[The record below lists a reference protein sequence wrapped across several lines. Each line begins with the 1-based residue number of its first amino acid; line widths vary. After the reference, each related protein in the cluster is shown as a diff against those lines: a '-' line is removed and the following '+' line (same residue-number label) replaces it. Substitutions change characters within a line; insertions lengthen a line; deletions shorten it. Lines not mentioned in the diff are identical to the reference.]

1 MAEISW
7 IKISTNIFDDEKLLL
22 IESMP
27 EADALIVIWFKLLA
41 LAGKSNNN
49 GVFMISEKIPYT
61 EDMLATIFRRK
72 KSVITLALDT
82 FEQLGMIERIDNV
95 ITIPNWEKHQNTA
108 KLNKIREQTR
118 LRVAENRKRNRLA
131 IEKTPCN
138 ADVTQPV
145 TEEKESCN
153 GDIPKCNEDVTD
165 CNAPCN
171 ADVTQQNREEKNREE
186 KNTHI
191 QENPEKQTETQN
203 LDENQK
209 KSCVRD
215 DVCASES
222 YSQNFSEHEAN
233 LLSNPQKYY
242 AKLVFDVWE
251 EAGLPRP
258 KSGYVTFLMRDFRL
272 ALSELQRQKLHSDDV
287 IQACK
292 NYAKIIALNRQGQ
305 SWWDSKSTFDN
316 FVKPN
321 VIKRFLPDYF
331 DLESFKKIDRGKGS
345 AISKSGEYNNVEIDF

>member
-138 ADVTQPV
+138 ADVTQQ
-145 TEEKESCN
+145 
-153 GDIPKCNEDVTD
+153 I
-165 CNAPCN
+165 
-171 ADVTQQNREEKNREE
+171 REEKNREE

-209 KSCVRD
+209 NSCVRD

-251 EAGLPRP
+251 EADLPRP

>member
-1 MAEISW
+1 MTEISW
-7 IKISTNIFDDEKLLL
+7 IKISTNIFDDEKVLL

-138 ADVTQPV
+138 ADETQPV
-145 TEEKESCN
+145 TQKSEDSN
-153 GDIPKCNEDVTD
+153 GNVLE
-165 CNAPCN
+165 CNATCN

-186 KNTHI
+186 KNTHTE
-191 QENPEKQTETQN
+191 ENSEKQTETQN

-251 EAGLPRP
+251 EADLPRP

>member
-1 MAEISW
+1 MTEISW
-7 IKISTNIFDDEKLLL
+7 IKISTNIFDDEKMLL

-61 EDMLATIFRRK
+61 EDMLAVIFRRK

-82 FEQLGMIERIDNV
+82 FEQLGMIERIDGV
-95 ITIPNWEKHQNTA
+95 VTIPNWEKHQNTA
-108 KLNKIREQTR
+108 KLNRIREQTR

-138 ADVTQPV
+138 ENITQPV
-145 TEEKESCN
+145 TEEKGNSN
-153 GDIPKCNEDVTD
+153 GDVQNCNDSVTD
-165 CNAPCN
+165 GNTPCN
-171 ADVTQQNREEKNREE
+171 ATCNANVTQQIREDKNRED
-186 KNTHI
+186 KHT
-191 QENPEKQTETQN
+191 QERLEKQTETQILEKQEN
-203 LDENQK
+203 L
-209 KSCVRD
+209 CVHK
-215 DVCASES
+215 DVSES
-222 YSQNFSEHEAN
+222 SSQNTSEQETG
-233 LLSNPQKYY
+233 LLSDQQKYY
-242 AKLVFDVWE
+242 ARLVFDVWE
-251 EAGLPRP
+251 KADLPRP

-272 ALSELQRQKLHSDDV
+272 AIPELQRQKLHSDDV
-287 IQACK
+287 IQACE

-305 SWWDSKSTFDN
+305 TWWDSKSTFDN

-331 DLESFKKIDRGKGS
+331 DLESFKKSGDKKSS
-345 AISKSGEYNNVEIDF
+345 AISKSGEYSNVECDF

>member
-1 MAEISW
+1 MAN
-7 IKISTNIFDDEKLLL
+7 STSKNRYIDTSFWDDEWVTELDPSEKLLYIYL
-22 IESMP
+22 LTNPLTNIAGIYKLTKKRICFDTGFNTTTVDFIFQKFEQAKKVFRCG
-27 EADALIVIWFKLLA
+27 EYVILKSWCKHQTWET
-41 LAGKSNNN
+41 SNNVYKGIINCLSEMPAEVLICAYRN
-49 GVFMISEKIPYT
+49 GFTFNLLPILEKMGYDI
-61 EDMLATIFRRK
+61 D
-72 KSVITLALDT
+72 TLSTPIEENIRGIDT
-82 FEQLGMIERIDNV
+82 LSNGIDTGSMRSNYS
-95 ITIPNWEKHQNTA
+95 NSNSNSN
-108 KLNKIREQTR
+108 LNLNSHT
-118 LRVAENRKRNRLA
+118 N
-131 IEKTPCN
+131 
-138 ADVTQPV
+138 
-145 TEEKESCN
+145 S
-153 GDIPKCNEDVTD
+153 
-165 CNAPCN
+165 
-171 ADVTQQNREEKNREE
+171 
-186 KNTHI
+186 
-191 QENPEKQTETQN
+191 EKQTETQN

-251 EAGLPRP
+251 EADLPRP

>member
-1 MAEISW
+1 MTEISW
-7 IKISTNIFDDEKLLL
+7 IKISTNIFDDEKVLL

-138 ADVTQPV
+138 ADETQPV
-145 TEEKESCN
+145 TQKSEDSNGNVLECN
-153 GDIPKCNEDVTD
+153 DT
-165 CNAPCN
+165 CN

-186 KNTHI
+186 KNTHTE
-191 QENPEKQTETQN
+191 ENSEKQTETQN

-251 EAGLPRP
+251 EADLPRP

>member
-145 TEEKESCN
+145 TQKSEDSN
-153 GDIPKCNEDVTD
+153 GNVLE
-165 CNAPCN
+165 CNATCN
-171 ADVTQQNREEKNREE
+171 ADVTQQNREEKNRKE
-186 KNTHI
+186 KNTHTE
-191 QENPEKQTETQN
+191 ENSEKQTETQN

-233 LLSNPQKYY
+233 LLSSPQKYY

-251 EAGLPRP
+251 EADLPRP

>member
-145 TEEKESCN
+145 TQKSEDSN
-153 GDIPKCNEDVTD
+153 GNVLE
-165 CNAPCN
+165 CNATCN
-171 ADVTQQNREEKNREE
+171 ADVTQQNREEKNRKE
-186 KNTHI
+186 KNTHTE
-191 QENPEKQTETQN
+191 ENSEKQTETQN

-233 LLSNPQKYY
+233 LLSSPQKYY

-251 EAGLPRP
+251 EADLPRP

-287 IQACK
+287 VQACK